1 MGCIVKSST
10 VTAPWKLK
18 SDLPL
23 RRWLFED
30 EVFAHPAKMH
40 LGLMQR
46 LIDMYSAPGD
56 TLFDPMAGTGSL
68 LYAATLG
75 RNVVLRELEPSYLD
89 LIHYS
94 LPKLCE
100 AAGMLLGRINVG
112 LGDARLPFDVQ
123 CDHILF
129 SPPYGIETTTGNM
142 AASRREELLAGK
154 YGERWQRK
162 LGVHSA
168 NFFSGFNYAGN
179 APDNTGNKTGRNYWI
194 DMRLIYA
201 NCLAA
206 IPSKGLMIVVLKN
219 HYRRG
224 KLIDIVGETMSEVEA
239 LGGSLI
245 ARHGRQIDRL
255 SIWVRRRRERGL
267 PVVEVEDVLVFSKG
281 VK

>member
-112 LGDARLPFDVQ
+112 LD
-123 CDHILF
+123 
-129 SPPYGIETTTGNM
+129 
-142 AASRREELLAGK
+142 
-154 YGERWQRK
+154 RK
-162 LGVHSA
+162 S
-168 NFFSGFNYAGN
+168 
-179 APDNTGNKTGRNYWI
+179 
-194 DMRLIYA
+194 
-201 NCLAA
+201 
-206 IPSKGLMIVVLKN
+206 VV
-219 HYRRG
+219 
-224 KLIDIVGETMSEVEA
+224 
-239 LGGSLI
+239 
-245 ARHGRQIDRL
+245 
-255 SIWVRRRRERGL
+255 
-267 PVVEVEDVLVFSKG
+267 
-281 VK
+281 